1 MTAKLIKISK
11 KKIIKNYKGNIIKFI
26 NNKNNLFKKFDEV
39 YFSEIKPNMIKGWN
53 YHKKNTCLI
62 SVIIGKVKFFIFDPS
77 KKKLLKIILSEKNNK
92 IIQIPSKLWFS
103 FKSFSSKSILINII
117 DNVHSSKESLKSK
130 NINGIIIK

>member
-1 MTAKLIKISK
+1 MIAKSIKISK

-26 NNKNNLFKKFDEV
+26 NNKNILFKKFGEV
-39 YFSEIKPNMIKGWN
+39 YFSEINPNMTKGWN

-62 SVIIGKVKFFIFDPS
+62 SVVIGKVKFFIFDPS

-117 DNVHSSKESLKSK
+117 DNVHSSKETLKSK